1 VSKKRPTVKDVAAKS
16 RAPITSFPASTLIVP
31 PAAYPRAQRVK
42 LLVFDVDGVLT
53 DGGLNYGPDGEV
65 FKRFDVKDGHAFVMA
80 RLVGLPTGVLT
91 ARTSKIVETR
101 MRELGVAHVVQ
112 GEKQKGPAFLK
123 LCDEAGLA
131 PHEVAYMGDDVNDLA
146 PLSLAGLAAC
156 PSDAVADVRAACQFV
171 SSKPGGRGAA
181 RDLIELVLKLRGL
194 WPNALAAVRG
204 PPGQ

>member
-1 VSKKRPTVKDVAAKS
+1 MSKKRPTVKEVAAKS
-16 RAPITSFPASTLIVP
+16 RAPITAFPASTLIVP

-123 LCDEAGLA
+123 LCGEAGLE
-131 PHEVAYMGDDVNDLA
+131 PQEVAYMGDDVNDLA

-156 PSDAVADVRAACQFV
+156 PSDAVADVRAAYQFV

-181 RDLIELVLKLRGL
+181 RALIELVLKLRGL
-194 WPNALAAVRG
+194 WPNALAAERG
-204 PPGQ
+204 PGG